1 MRLASA
7 QAAGLAPAWNSAG
20 SRVREMIWSKALTY
34 LLVMPN
40 RLAAESSP
48 YLRQHAENPVDWWP
62 WNAEALATAKRE
74 EKPMLLSIGYA
85 ACHWCHVMAH
95 ESFEDDATAALMNA
109 HFVNIKV
116 DREERPDL
124 DGIYM
129 QAVHAMTGHGG
140 WPMTMFLTPEGVP
153 FFGGT
158 YFPPDDRHG
167 MPSFRRVLS
176 SVAGAWKERR
186 EEVLKSA
193 GSVRA
198 MYENEIVDR
207 GSQIAVGPEA
217 LGEAYRGILS
227 MREPRFEGLGGAPKF
242 PQAMA
247 LDFCLRHWAR
257 TGDAVALELVEKTF
271 LAMGRGGIYDQ
282 VGGGFARYS
291 TDVQWLV
298 PHFEKMLYDNALLIR
313 LGAHLWQATGTA
325 EVRRI
330 TEETLRWAM
339 REMTSPEGGWY
350 SSLDAD
356 SEGVEGKF
364 YVWGTAELAEVLGN
378 DADAARRAWGVTE
391 AGNFEGHNILHV
403 ADAEFAAMNVDA
415 LTRAKAKLYDV
426 RAKRVWP
433 GRDDKV
439 VVAWNGLML
448 RAMADAFR
456 VFREPAY
463 LDAAEQA
470 GMFLWK
476 ELVREGRTVR
486 AWMDGSAK
494 VGGFLEDYAALG
506 LGFVAMYQ
514 ATFDRPWLERARRMA
529 DSCVEWFW
537 DGERGV
543 FYDTPKDGEQLIT
556 RPKDFADNAT
566 PAGSSLAA
574 ELQLFIAEYFGD
586 DAARKRAER
595 AINSVSAAI
604 PRMPVM
610 LGHLL
615 GAADMAVRGA
625 VQVAITGSGTQEFE
639 NAVHRQY
646 LPSLVLSH
654 GNGKE
659 LRDLPIH
666 EGRSSETAVAY
677 VCRAYACNLPAR
689 TPEALASQLRL
700 AAKV

>member
-1 MRLASA
+1 MPTRLS
-7 QAAGLAPAWNSAG
+7 S
-20 SRVREMIWSKALTY
+20 
-34 LLVMPN
+34 
-40 RLAAESSP
+40 ESSP

-62 WNAEALATAKRE
+62 WNAEALALARRE
-74 EKPMLLSIGYA
+74 QKPILLSIGYA

-95 ESFEDDATAALMNA
+95 ESFEDEATAAQMNA

-140 WPMTMFLTPEGVP
+140 WPMTMFLTPDGVP

-176 SVAGAWKERR
+176 SVADAWRDRR
-186 EEVLKSA
+186 DEVLKSSL
-193 GSVRA
+193 SVKA
-198 MYENEIVDR
+198 MYEQKTDTRGKREEVRVD
-207 GSQIAVGPEA
+207 
-217 LGEAYRGILS
+217 GELLQAAFDGILS
-227 MREPRFEGLGGAPKF
+227 MREPKFEGLGNAPKF

-257 TGDAVALELVEKTF
+257 SANEVALDLVRKTF

-291 TDVQWLV
+291 TDARWLV

-313 LGAHLWQATGTA
+313 LGAHLWQATGDA

-330 TEETLRWAM
+330 TEETIGWVR
-339 REMTSPEGGWY
+339 REMTAPGGAWY

-356 SEGVEGKF
+356 SEGEEGKF
-364 YVWGTAELAEVLGN
+364 YVWG
-378 DADAARRAWGVTE
+378 DADFRGILGMDADTAARAWGATAE
-391 AGNFEGHNILHV
+391 GNFEGHNILHV
-403 ADAEFAAMNVDA
+403 ADPEFASANAKTLD
-415 LTRAKAKLYDV
+415 RAKAMLYAH

-433 GRDDKV
+433 GRDGKV

-448 RAMADAFR
+448 RGIAESAR
-456 VFREPAY
+456 VFRTPAY
-463 LDAAEQA
+463 FEAAERA
-470 GMFLWK
+470 GTFLWK
-476 ELVREGRTVR
+476 ELVRDGRTVR

-494 VGGFLEDYAALG
+494 VGGFLEDYASLG
-506 LGFVAMYQ
+506 LGFLGLYQ
-514 ATFDRPWLERARRMA
+514 ATFDRPWLERAQAMA
-529 DSCVEWFW
+529 DACVQWFW
-537 DGERGV
+537 DEQAGA
-543 FYDTPKDGEQLIT
+543 FYDTPSDGEELIT
-556 RPKDFADNAT
+556 RPRDFADNAT

-574 ELQLFIAEYFGD
+574 ELQLFMAEYFGD
-586 DAARKRAER
+586 AAARSRAER
-595 AINSVSAAI
+595 VINGLAGVI

-615 GAADMAVRGA
+615 GTADMAVHGS
-625 VQVAITGSGTQEFE
+625 VQVAITGSGTDSLEMT
-639 NAVHRQY
+639 VHRQY
-646 LPSLVLSH
+646 IPSLVLAH

-659 LRDLPIH
+659 LRGMPIY
-666 EGRSSETAVAY
+666 EGRESKSAVAY
-677 VCRAYACNLPAR
+677 VCRGYACDLPAK
-689 TPEALASQLRL
+689 TAEALASQLRS
-700 AAKV
+700 AARA